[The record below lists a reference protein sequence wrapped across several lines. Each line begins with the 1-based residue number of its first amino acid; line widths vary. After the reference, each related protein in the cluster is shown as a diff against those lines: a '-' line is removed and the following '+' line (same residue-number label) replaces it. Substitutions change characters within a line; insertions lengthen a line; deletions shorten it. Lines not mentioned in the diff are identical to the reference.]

1 MLLLGSIITTQAQ
14 EQKIERVQPKWWFG
28 LSGAANVNTY
38 RGTTQML
45 TNTFATPTAFHKG
58 KGVKP
63 YASILTEYRPNKVF
77 GISLNIAY
85 DNRGGKF
92 DEVMA
97 PCNCPANL
105 STNLSYIA
113 IEPTLRIAPF
123 KGAFYIF
130 GGPTLGINLA
140 KKFTYTQDKQTDL
153 IANWDDVRKTVLSA
167 QVGLG
172 FDFRVSN
179 KSSETQMTIS
189 PFASFQTD
197 LGQAARTVETWT
209 VHTVR
214 AGIALKFG
222 TSKKAVKP
230 LPPIH
235 DTIYKYIH
243 DTVTVKT
250 TTPATKDIS
259 LIVRGPKVLPVSR
272 QTKETFPIRNS
283 VFFDKGSS
291 EIPNRYVLKSATE
304 AYYFKEQQL
313 QEDQPGNIKTERSA
327 RQMAV
332 YYNILNVLGDRM
344 RNNPSSSIMLSGAS
358 EGNPSEGKV
367 MAEKIKS
374 YLVDIYS
381 IASSRI
387 ETEGRSKPVIP
398 SEQPGATKYLSLLR
412 EGDRRVDITSTS
424 PEMMVQVG
432 GKKSVFLK
440 PVQINPVTIN
450 PLDSRVVFTVEN
462 AESTLSS
469 YMLELKDEFGVKQ
482 NFGPFTKNVTSIE
495 ANTIL
500 GNNNNGNYGVTLI
513 GKTKEGKTI
522 TKEGYVSFSKIK
534 NPNNDG
540 LRYSILFDFDKSLS
554 IASYEKFLTDVVAPL
569 IPINSTVIISGHS
582 DIIGDPTYNKNLST
596 QRAISTQKILAKAVT
611 NAGKKNVKFEATGF
625 GENKEFAPFDNTYPE
640 ERFYNRTVIID
651 IIPNK

>member
-222 TSKKAVKP
+222 TSK
-230 LPPIH
+230 
-235 DTIYKYIH
+235 
-243 DTVTVKT
+243 
-250 TTPATKDIS
+250 
-259 LIVRGPKVLPVSR
+259 
-272 QTKETFPIRNS
+272 
-283 VFFDKGSS
+283 SS
-291 EIPNRYVLKSATE
+291 
-304 AYYFKEQQL
+304 
-313 QEDQPGNIKTERSA
+313 
-327 RQMAV
+327 
-332 YYNILNVLGDRM
+332 
-344 RNNPSSSIMLSGAS
+344 
-358 EGNPSEGKV
+358 
-367 MAEKIKS
+367 
-374 YLVDIYS
+374 
-381 IASSRI
+381 
-387 ETEGRSKPVIP
+387 
-398 SEQPGATKYLSLLR
+398 
-412 EGDRRVDITSTS
+412 
-424 PEMMVQVG
+424 
-432 GKKSVFLK
+432 
-440 PVQINPVTIN
+440 
-450 PLDSRVVFTVEN
+450 
-462 AESTLSS
+462 
-469 YMLELKDEFGVKQ
+469 
-482 NFGPFTKNVTSIE
+482 
-495 ANTIL
+495 
-500 GNNNNGNYGVTLI
+500 
-513 GKTKEGKTI
+513 KTI
-522 TKEGYVSFSKIK
+522 AT
-534 NPNNDG
+534 
-540 LRYSILFDFDKSLS
+540 YS
-554 IASYEKFLTDVVAPL
+554 
-569 IPINSTVIISGHS
+569 
-582 DIIGDPTYNKNLST
+582 
-596 QRAISTQKILAKAVT
+596 
-611 NAGKKNVKFEATGF
+611 
-625 GENKEFAPFDNTYPE
+625 
-640 ERFYNRTVIID
+640 
-651 IIPNK
+651 